1 MTKIKH
7 LLFDCDG
14 VLVDTEFV
22 AAIKMT
28 QALKDLGIDIS
39 FEYYLQELSGT
50 TFSSIVRHYFNDLS
64 EKEVFKI
71 INIVEDQVAAEVE
84 LIKGVDKMLDKLF
97 INKSVVSNSSV
108 RTVIHALEVTGIA
121 HYFQAEIYSSELV
134 KYPKPAPDVY
144 QFACESVGCT
154 PAEIIVIEDSISGA
168 TAALA
173 AGLTVVGFIG
183 ASHILPEHAEKLLA
197 LGVKNIASTTEELE
211 SILSPLLQE

>member
-14 VLVDTEFV
+14 VLVDTEYV

-39 FEYYLQELSGT
+39 VEYYLQELSGT
-50 TFSSIVRHYFNDLS
+50 TFSSIVSHYFNDLS

-71 INIVEDQVAAEVE
+71 INIVEDQVSAEVE
-84 LIKGVDKMLDKLF
+84 LIKGVDKMLDKLI

-108 RTVIHALEVTGIA
+108 RTVIHALQVTGIA
-121 HYFQAEIYSSELV
+121 HHFQAGIYSSELV
-134 KYPKPAPDVY
+134 EHPKPAPDVY
-144 QFACESVGCT
+144 QFACESIGCT
-154 PAEIIVIEDSISGA
+154 PSEIIVIEDSLSGA

-173 AGLTVVGFIG
+173 AGLNVVGFVG
-183 ASHILPEHAEKLLA
+183 ASHILPGHVEKLLA
-197 LGVKNIASTTEELE
+197 LGVKNIASTTKKLE
-211 SILSPLLQE
+211 SILQPLL